1 MKKIVISLLTLA
13 LVFGATAQDEN
24 EMIENGS
31 FEQLEGKIKKAGSIE
46 VAVDWMSP
54 TKTAADLF
62 ATRVK
67 SGFSVPNNPFGKE
80 EAHDGE
86 NYAGITTFSYGD
98 KVPRTYLS
106 TKLKTPMRKGLKYA
120 VKFYI
125 CLSEGS
131 KYASNN
137 VAANFSKKQ
146 WSINEDK
153 SIIGES
159 SVLDVENVIFNA
171 MFGWDQVC
179 GVYTAKGGEK
189 FLTLGNFSTNNDTK
203 NERMKKPKSFTGKQV
218 VSSYYYIDDISVLLI
233 EDEADCKCDSDK
245 EEVSTTVYSS
255 APVNP
260 EGMTSE
266 MIAKFSVI
274 YFAAHKTG
282 IEEGQEGHLDNIAK
296 IMLEDSEYKLTLKVH
311 MDTDEV
317 ANPKIENLD
326 KLRGESVKKYLKSKG
341 VDGGRVTFNLM
352 KDSKPKSKGVT
363 DLAKAKNRRIK
374 FVISK

>member
-1 MKKIVISLLTLA
+1 MKKIALSIITLF
-13 LVFGATAQDEN
+13 LVLGVNAQDEN
-24 EMIENGS
+24 EMVENGS

-67 SGFSVPNNPFGKE
+67 TGFSVPNNPYGKE
-80 EAHDGE
+80 DAYDGE

-146 WSINEDK
+146 WSINENK
-153 SIIGES
+153 SIMGES
-159 SVLDVENVIFNA
+159 SVLDIENVIFNA

-189 FLTLGNFSTNNDTK
+189 FLTLGNFSTNSDTK
-203 NERMKKPKSFTGKQV
+203 NERMKKPKSFTGQQV
-218 VSSYYYIDDISVLLI
+218 VSSYYYIDNISVVLI
-233 EDEADCKCDSDK
+233 EDETECECESDK
-245 EEVSTTVYSS
+245 EEVTSTVYSS

-260 EGMTSE
+260 DGMTPD
-266 MIAKFSVI
+266 MIAKFTTI
-274 YFAAHKTG
+274 YFASNKAV
-282 IEEGQEGHLDNIAK
+282 IEKGQEGHLDNIAG
-296 IMLEDSEYKLTLKVH
+296 IMLENADFKLTLKIH

-317 ANPKIENLD
+317 ASPRIENLD
-326 KLRGESVKKYLKSKG
+326 KARGESVKKYLKSKG
-341 VDGGRVTFNLM
+341 IDGGRITFNLM
-352 KDSKPKSKGVT
+352 KDAKPKAKGDT

-374 FVISK
+374 FVLSK

>member
-146 WSINEDK
+146 WSINENK

-159 SVLDVENVIFNA
+159 GVMDVENVIFNA
-171 MFGWDQVC
+171 MFGWDQIC